1 MAKKLKTSSRAINAP
16 LSPIRKFVPLLQ
28 LAKKRG
34 LDVFELHI
42 GQPDL
47 KTPSQILNKI
57 KNFNE
62 KIIRYTPSNG
72 IPEVQSAW
80 KKYFKGFG
88 INFDESEIIVT
99 VAGSEAIF
107 FALSTACDPGDEV
120 IVFEPFYTNYNSF
133 RAIAGVKLVPVRT
146 LVNTGFHLPEK
157 NIIEKKISRKTK
169 AILVCNPSNPTG
181 TVYSK
186 KELQMIIDIAQKHNL
201 FILADEVYR
210 EFVYDNE
217 KHYSIMDFPKA
228 RSRAVILDSV
238 SKRFSACGLRIGCLA
253 SKNKDIIAGATKF
266 AQARLSSPMVEQ
278 LATVPLL
285 LNSKTYTRKIVKEY
299 KKRRDAVFEGL
310 QKISGVQC
318 LKPKG
323 AFYITVKLPVK
334 NAENFTKWL
343 LTRFSYKNKT
353 VMLAPAAGF
362 YASKGLGKD
371 EVRIAFVLSAP
382 KMKEAMNVL
391 KIALKKYKE

>member
-1 MAKKLKTSSRAINAP
+1 MAKLKTSLRAINAP

-28 LAKKRG
+28 LAKKKG
-34 LDVFELHI
+34 LDVYELHI

-47 KTPSQILNKI
+47 KTPSAILNKI
-57 KNFNE
+57 KNFKE

-80 KKYFKGFG
+80 RKYFKGFG

-107 FALSTACDPGDEV
+107 FALAIVCDPGDEV
-120 IVFEPFYTNYNSF
+120 VVFEPFYTNYNGF
-133 RAIAGVKLVPVRT
+133 GAMAGVKLVPVRT
-146 LVNTGFHLPEK
+146 LVDTGFHLPK
-157 NIIEKKISRKTK
+157 RAVIEKKISKKTK
-169 AILVCNPSNPTG
+169 AILICNPSNPTG

-186 KELQMIIDIAQKHNL
+186 KELEMVIDVAKKHNL
-201 FILADEVYR
+201 FILSDEVYR
-210 EFVYDNE
+210 EFVYDGE

-228 RSRAVILDSV
+228 RERTVILDSV
-238 SKRFSACGLRIGCLA
+238 SKRFSACGVRIGCLA

-285 LNSKTYTRKIVKEY
+285 LSSKAYTKKIVKEY
-299 KKRRDAVFEGL
+299 KKRRDAVFEGIS
-310 QKISGVQC
+310 KIPGVQC

-323 AFYITVKLPVK
+323 AFYLTVKLPVK
-334 NAENFTKWL
+334 SAENFTKWL
-343 LTRFSYKNKT
+343 LTKFSYKGKT
-353 VMLAPAAGF
+353 VMLAPVAGF

-382 KMKEAMNVL
+382 KMKQAMSVL
-391 KIALKKYKE
+391 KIALEKYKG